1 MKWDVQKLTQAQP
14 PIHLE
19 NVRDLRSIKY
29 HQEHIWCGKYPVLI
43 SWSLWSLFSKIKCIL
58 IGQYKIFF
66 FNYSGMFILFLLLFF
81 PAYILKVRNIYK
93 WFNQK
98 KFKKIRMVNFGHRDL
113 AEDFE
118 AEWEWPDPA
127 RATVYCVRA
136 QVPAGRDG
144 LFHHSKGWGRK
155 YEGRGV
161 QKNLFHTEMDSHH
174 TCRKSVFSV

>member
-1 MKWDVQKLTQAQP
+1 
-14 PIHLE
+14 
-19 NVRDLRSIKY
+19 
-29 HQEHIWCGKYPVLI
+29 
-43 SWSLWSLFSKIKCIL
+43 
-58 IGQYKIFF
+58 
-66 FNYSGMFILFLLLFF
+66 
-81 PAYILKVRNIYK
+81 
-93 WFNQK
+93 
-98 KFKKIRMVNFGHRDL
+98 MVNFGHRDL

-155 YEGRGV
+155 YEGRGE